1 MMLIFNSCCSQS
13 KKIIEKRTIEVVLN
27 SVGKTT
33 INKKLIS
40 KLTGIN
46 ESDLTTNV
54 YFYSKNSK
62 NIIGLPINDEKFNY
76 EYFNSTLYNNLENRR
91 VKLFLDVYTDKLKE
105 ILIIYK
111 IE

>member
-1 MMLIFNSCCSQS
+1 MKKIFLISMMLIFNSCCSQS

-54 YFYSKNSK
+54 YFYS
-62 NIIGLPINDEKFNY
+62 IGL
-76 EYFNSTLYNNLENRR
+76 R
-91 VKLFLDVYTDKLKE
+91 V
-105 ILIIYK
+105 LI
-111 IE
+111 